1 MGILRIARY
10 VALYVLL
17 CALAVIMVFPFA
29 WMVSTSFKTDADALQ
44 YPPKFIPDPIT
55 PHAYSNLF
63 KVMPFGLFYFNSTK
77 ITVLVLVGQVFVA
90 SLAGYAFAKLR
101 FVGSGVCF
109 AIVLG
114 SMMVPA
120 MINII
125 PLYLMF
131 KTFGWLNS
139 HYPLILPRILQA
151 SFGTFLMR
159 QFYMTVPADLDAAAR
174 IDGCNGFAIYWRIMM
189 PLSKPVLASLAIFV
203 FMWTWNAFIDSLIYI
218 NSQSKMTV
226 TLGLSALRSETD
238 ARWPT
243 LMAGALL
250 SILPIVIT
258 YFFAQK
264 HFVQGITF
272 TGIKG

>member
-1 MGILRIARY
+1 MGLLRIAKY
-10 VALYVLL
+10 LLLYGLL
-17 CALAVIMVFPFA
+17 CVLAVAMVFPFV
-29 WMVSTSFKTDADALQ
+29 WMVSTSLKTDADALQ
-44 YPPKFIPDPIT
+44 YPPKFIPNPVSLFGYT
-55 PHAYSNLF
+55 NLF
-63 KVMPFGLFYFNSTK
+63 AVMPFGLFYFNTAK
-77 ITVLVLVGQVFVA
+77 ITVLVMAGQLFVA
-90 SLAGYAFAKLR
+90 SLAGFAFARLR
-101 FVGSGVCF
+101 FVGSGICF
-109 AIVLG
+109 GIVLG
-114 SMMVPA
+114 AMMVPS

-131 KTFGWLNS
+131 KSFGWLNS

-159 QFYMTVPADLDAAAR
+159 QFFKTVPLDLDAAAR
-174 IDGCNGFAIYWRIMM
+174 IDGCSGFAIYWRIMI

-218 NSQSKMTV
+218 NSQSKMTI

-250 SILPIVIT
+250 SMLPIVIT